1 LREAPVRSVVTGAAG
16 FIGSHLCERL
26 VELGHTVI
34 GIDCLTDY
42 YPRELKQR
50 NLKELRRSSKFRFLR
65 RDLTVADLLHIIR
78 PVDYV
83 FHFAAQPGVRGS
95 WGKNFG
101 KYVGNNILATQAV
114 LEALKR
120 SKVRKLIYA
129 SSSSI
134 YGEATPL
141 PTPEDTNPKPVSPYG
156 ITKLAAENL
165 CRIYGRN
172 FTVPTVILRYFTVYG
187 PRQRPDMAF
196 HRFIDSALSG
206 STIVVYGDG
215 NASRDFT
222 YVADAVEATILAME
236 KSEPGQVFN
245 VGSSQPITVND
256 AIAALRDILGREVI
270 VRHEEAQRGDVTD
283 THADINKARTLLGFK
298 PSKNLRQGLR
308 EQVRW
313 QEEAIERSM

>member
-1 LREAPVRSVVTGAAG
+1 MVT
-16 FIGSHLCERL
+16 
-26 VELGHTVI
+26 
-34 GIDCLTDY
+34 GIDCFAGY

-50 NLKELRRSSKFRFLR
+50 NLKEVRRSSKFRFLR
-65 RDLTVADLLHIIR
+65 RDLNVADLLHIIR

-95 WGKNFG
+95 WGMSFG
-101 KYVGNNILATQAV
+101 KYVRNNILATQAV
-114 LEALKR
+114 LEALKG
-120 SKVRKLIYA
+120 SKVTKLICA

-134 YGEATPL
+134 YGDQTAL

-165 CRIYGRN
+165 CRIYDRN
-172 FTVPTVILRYFTVYG
+172 FQVPIVILRYFTVYG

-196 HRFIDSALSG
+196 HRFINSALSG
-206 STIVVYGDG
+206 STLVVYGDG

-222 YVADAVEATILAME
+222 YVADAVDATILAME
-236 KSEPGQVFN
+236 KSEKGQVFN

-256 AIAALRDILGREVI
+256 AISTLEEILGKEI
-270 VRHEEAQRGDVTD
+270 TVRHEETQRGDVTN
-283 THADINKARTLLGFK
+283 THADINRARTLLGFE
-298 PSKNLRQGLR
+298 PRTDLRQGLR

-313 QEEAIERSM
+313 QEETKLRPE